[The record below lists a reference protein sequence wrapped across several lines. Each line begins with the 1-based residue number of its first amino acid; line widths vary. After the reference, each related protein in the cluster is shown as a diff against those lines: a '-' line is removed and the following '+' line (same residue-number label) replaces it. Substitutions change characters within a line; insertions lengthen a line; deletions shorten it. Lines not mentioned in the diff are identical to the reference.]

1 MNDIQAAAMM
11 ELPNMRPLDTI
22 DSDGMIVCGICGKR
36 RTRHVVIPQLKID
49 RVAACMCDCDM
60 SEATAKSDGAAKRDE
75 NVTNAAIMR
84 CFPSMEYRHM
94 TFERDNGSQARV
106 SASLRRYVSKFEE
119 MRNRGLGFVL
129 QGDKG
134 NGKTFLAACVA
145 NALLSRY
152 RVKFTSIA
160 ALAPGMAMYSGRD
173 DAISELKTRH
183 LVIIDDFGTER
194 TSETMLEAAYVVV
207 NTLYECRIPTI
218 YTTNN
223 DLTKIESQA
232 YGRIADR
239 IIERCPVIKM
249 GGESIRKAVAQ
260 ENLAIMRDIMAEP

>member
-1 MNDIQAAAMM
+1 MNDIQAAAIR
-11 ELPNMRPLDTI
+11 ELPEMRQLDTV
-22 DSDGMIVCGICGKR
+22 DQDGMIVCGICGKR

-49 RVAACMCDCDM
+49 RITACMCDCDIKA
-60 SEATAKSDGAAKRDE
+60 STAKSDGASKRDS
-75 NVTNAAIMR
+75 NITNAAILR
-84 CFPSMEYRHM
+84 CFPSLEYKAM
-94 TFERDNGSQARV
+94 TFDNDNGSQSRV
-106 SASLRRYVSKFEE
+106 SGSLRRYVTKFDE

-145 NALLSRY
+145 NALLGRY

-160 ALAPGMAMYSGRD
+160 ALAPGMAMYTGRD
-173 DAISELKTRH
+173 EAVSQLKTRQ

-207 NTLYECRIPTI
+207 NTLYECHIPTI
-218 YTTNN
+218 YTTNS
-223 DLTKIESQA
+223 DLTRVDNQA

-239 IIERCPVIKM
+239 IIERCPVIKV
-249 GGESIRKAVAQ
+249 GGESVRKSIAK
-260 ENLAIMRDIMAEP
+260 ENVKLMRAILSK

>member
-1 MNDIQAAAMM
+1 M
-11 ELPNMRPLDTI
+11 
-22 DSDGMIVCGICGKR
+22 
-36 RTRHVVIPQLKID
+36 
-49 RVAACMCDCDM
+49 
-60 SEATAKSDGAAKRDE
+60 
-75 NVTNAAIMR
+75 
-84 CFPSMEYRHM
+84 
-94 TFERDNGSQARV
+94 
-106 SASLRRYVSKFEE
+106 
-119 MRNRGLGFVL
+119 

-207 NTLYECRIPTI
+207 NTLYECHIPTI

-249 GGESIRKAVAQ
+249 GGDSIRKSVAK
-260 ENLAIMRDIMAEP
+260 ENLAIMRDLMAEQRND